1 LDIQFQQLANDYA
14 PYGIEFVR
22 LQTSEL
28 LNDQAYSDALQPN
41 ASLATIVAQHI
52 EPQVAGL
59 GGLDMSAINLIC
71 LPQTNQS
78 LIQGRANSIYNFGVV
93 LGPDYISTV
102 LAAHEV
108 GHLLGLRH
116 TFAAGSTGFL
126 VDTPPLVATGVDDT
140 DCRTYGDL
148 VCDTAPD
155 KFGEPWFCDA
165 VPLDDLCQYACDR
178 TLFDD
183 CASAPDDSLIALAI
197 CQPDY
202 DWGPDPNKIMSYL
215 WFSWEIGVP
224 PMVCFDGNFSPFQ
237 VDRMLLG
244 VEVLDVLQ
252 SSRDDLIFDAPAS
265 GLSIGEPY
273 TLRWQNQPALQAFD
287 LVDLTISTSGGQD
300 FSAIPNATG
309 LSNGTAPWGEFVW
322 TPTSG
327 DFGPDA
333 VLRIRYYQSTGSGEI
348 FDVTE
353 VFNIHVG
360 FADVSTET
368 GYDFAGTPY
377 ASIAAD
383 LDGDGDQ
390 DLFVTDKASGAVSG
404 WMVTFPGFDGHL
416 VELA

>member
-1 LDIQFQQLANDYA
+1 MRQIAVIIAFVSIPSPSGVVALEPNECIELSQQATTQADLDAYAQSCVDEIGDCYPNQNDSARLRLKVWNLRNNLGEVALTPTELDIQFQQLANDYA

-327 DFGPDA
+327 DFPLCQHA
-333 VLRIRYYQSTGSGEI
+333 
-348 FDVTE
+348 
-353 VFNIHVG
+353 
-360 FADVSTET
+360 
-368 GYDFAGTPY
+368 
-377 ASIAAD
+377 
-383 LDGDGDQ
+383 
-390 DLFVTDKASGAVSG
+390 
-404 WMVTFPGFDGHL
+404 
-416 VELA
+416 